1 MAIRQSNFKSHNFT
15 LFPKKKIV
23 SLIVL
28 KKNSVK
34 EIKNA

>member
-1 MAIRQSNFKSHNFT
+1 MAIRQSNFTSHTCT